1 MRLRAHHVKEKKAEW
16 GGKENPDDGDFFFF
30 FETKDVFQRKD
41 LEELAPKE
49 KGITAVS
56 VKEVLQSLVGDGMT
70 DCERIGTSNS
80 YWAFQ
85 SKALHARKCKLEAQN
100 SQLSEGSQK
109 QRRLREEH

>member
-1 MRLRAHHVKEKKAEW
+1 MMEI
-16 GGKENPDDGDFFFF
+16 FFF